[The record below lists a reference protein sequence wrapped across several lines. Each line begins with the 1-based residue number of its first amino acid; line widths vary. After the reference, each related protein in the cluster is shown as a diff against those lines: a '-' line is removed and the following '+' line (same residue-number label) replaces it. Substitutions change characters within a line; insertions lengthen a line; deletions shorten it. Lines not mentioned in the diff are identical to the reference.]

1 MPPFITVDGGKTWKP
16 LGPSHVDYLAV
27 DFTNPD
33 RKTVLA
39 SKHETHN
46 GFIVTRDASA
56 EKPAWEKL
64 DLKANTAFG
73 SFLHAVNSKT
83 WLLGTGGDWGGGLS
97 GVYRSDDGG
106 QSFHLLADVAA
117 PKPRSGFQEHGGKLF
132 FLTGKGVAVSADEG
146 RTWGV
151 RATPPQPWTLDF
163 GPNDTAWLVT
173 ENGFFLSRDG
183 LRTWQPASSSLRI
196 ASAHFCVNPRTG
208 TMFASTFGDQG
219 LRHRGRWQDKPADL
233 IVWSGDQPTGLTWSK
248 LGPKGEMKEVPHAG
262 FQGKGMRHVDPHGRG
277 RIPRRRHQL
286 ERLVSGGR
294 LR

>member
-56 EKPAWEKL
+56 EKPAWEKI

-106 QSFHLLADVAA
+106 QSFHLLADVPP

-132 FLTGKGVAVSADEG
+132 FLTGKGDRRSADQG
-146 RTWGV
+146 RTWSSA
-151 RATPPQPWTLDF
+151 ATPPQPWTLDF
-163 GPNDTAWLVT
+163 GPKDTAWLVT
-173 ENGFFLSRDG
+173 ESGLFTSRDG
-183 LRTWQPASSSLRI
+183 LKTWQPASSSLRDRLGPFLRQP
-196 ASAHFCVNPRTG
+196 ANRHNVRQHLRRAGSLPPRP
-208 TMFASTFGDQG
+208 
-219 LRHRGRWQDKPADL
+219 WQEKPADL
-233 IVWSGDQPTGLTWSK
+233 IVWSGDQPAGLTWAK
-248 LGPKGEMKEVPHAG
+248 LGPKGQIKEVPQAG
-262 FQGKGMRHVDPHGRG
+262 FEGKGSAMRSTWTGKAG
-277 RIPRRRHQL
+277 AAA
-286 ERLVSGGR
+286 G
-294 LR
+294 